1 MIAMKISSLLKVE
14 IFHPEQ
20 QKASDDLFLARM
32 KHVHTA
38 MSFPW
43 EWLRTQRKELQ
54 EDSCIFFFLNHCRLL
69 LNSALDLFDSY

>member
-1 MIAMKISSLLKVE
+1 MIAMKISNLLKVE

-20 QKASDDLFLARM
+20 QKASDDLFLVRM

-54 EDSCIFFFLNHCRLL
+54 EDSCIFFFSSTITGCC
-69 LNSALDLFDSY
+69 

>member
-1 MIAMKISSLLKVE
+1 MKISSLLKVG

-43 EWLRTQRKELQ
+43 EWLRTEKRAAGGQLY
-54 EDSCIFFFLNHCRLL
+54 FFFPQPLQVAAQFC
-69 LNSALDLFDSY
+69 FGFV

>member
-20 QKASDDLFLARM
+20 QKASNDLFLARM

-38 MSFPW
+38 MSVPW

-54 EDSCIFFFLNHCRLL
+54 EDSCVFFPQPLQVAAQLCFG
-69 LNSALDLFDSY
+69 FV

>member
-54 EDSCIFFFLNHCRLL
+54 EDSWIFFLNHYMLL